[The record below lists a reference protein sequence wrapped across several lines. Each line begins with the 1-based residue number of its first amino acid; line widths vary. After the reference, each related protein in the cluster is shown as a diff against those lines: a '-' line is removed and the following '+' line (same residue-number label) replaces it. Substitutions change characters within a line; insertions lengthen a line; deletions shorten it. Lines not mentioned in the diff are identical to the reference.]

1 MYEILVTLNLFII
14 LIVLVLSLFILSKAA
29 DYLVDNAVKLSKI
42 WGLSELIIG
51 ATIVSLGTTLPELS
65 ASIISALQGNGGFAL
80 GNAVGSVITNT
91 SLILGIGALFGKIPV
106 DRKTSKKFSILIAAV
121 LILILPTIPYKIGN
135 ENGLIPQWMGFIL
148 LLIIPVYVYYLI
160 KQEKKDDTVENY
172 KNTEKSIE
180 SDKSTEKPKESVF
193 SIIVKIFLSA
203 LFIALSASV
212 LVTSAEILAGRVGI
226 PDVVISSTLVAFGT
240 SVPELSTCIAA
251 AKNKHGGLAIG
262 NIIGA
267 NILNILFVVGMS
279 VALTPGGILVTQN
292 FYTIHFLALV
302 VVLSVFGYFAYNKRV
317 DDISKKEGI
326 ILILIYLI
334 YLIANL
340 FSSF

>member
-1 MYEILVTLNLFII
+1 MHEILVTSNLFII

-160 KQEKKDDTVENY
+160 KQEKKGNPVDND
-172 KNTEKSIE
+172 KN
-180 SDKSTEKPKESVF
+180 TEKPKESVLN
-193 SIIVKIFLSA
+193 IIVKIFLSA

-212 LVTSAEILAGRVGI
+212 LVTSAEILAGRIGI

-279 VALTPGGILVTQN
+279 VALTPGGILVTQS
-292 FYTIHFLALV
+292 FYQIHFLALA